1 MIAKDLRP
9 FLFVYCGECCQ
20 RYEMEYR
27 RYNQSFHCP
36 ECYEEVKYDDVDP
49 DTFRFDTRKFVS
61 HLEDSISPVMKE
73 RLLSLYLDMDQIDDV
88 PDDHETIQWIQD
100 QYDMI

>member
-20 RYEMEYR
+20 GYEMEYT

-36 ECYEEVKYDDVDP
+36 ECYHDVKYDDVDP
-49 DTFRFDTRKFVS
+49 DMIRFDTRKFVS
-61 HLEDSISPVMKE
+61 FLKKRGPPAMKE
-73 RLLSLYLDMDQIDDV
+73 RLVSLYADMDKIDDV
-88 PDDHETIQWIQD
+88 PSDHESIQWIQD
-100 QYDMI
+100 KYNSI